1 MWCTDV
7 QFFHL
12 QFILHVSGWRAK
24 DLILSVPLTIGSV
37 PYQPPVLPTSVEPS
51 APPLSPPPYSEGQ
64 TYPGVGKWLSR
75 QEFWIWQT
83 VVFRW
88 SLLSQSSYNS
98 FIDLSF
104 FSLQLFHRTQ
114 NVCMVGCL
122 FVTRMIP
129 TTWWVTQPSL
139 QCIRLLAITRF
150 LLLQAKTL
158 LLWLLLNSHKPH
170 LVKCLC
176 LKFEHLYNFMHRI
189 TSQCLLFPLSYVK
202 VLYVKFSNFFFIVT
216 R

>member
-1 MWCTDV
+1 MNLTNSSFSLKSPV
-7 QFFHL
+7 TIFL
-12 QFILHVSGWRAK
+12 QFVYW
-24 DLILSVPLTIGSV
+24 
-37 PYQPPVLPTSVEPS
+37 
-51 APPLSPPPYSEGQ
+51 
-64 TYPGVGKWLSR
+64 
-75 QEFWIWQT
+75 
-83 VVFRW
+83 
-88 SLLSQSSYNS
+88 
-98 FIDLSF
+98 FIF
-104 FSLQLFHRTQ
+104 FSLQFFHRTQ

-150 LLLQAKTL
+150 PLLQAKTL

-216 R
+216 RSNYLQLKDDYTLAQLN

>member
-104 FSLQLFHRTQ
+104 FLYSSSIVRRMCVWWGVCSWREWFQRHDEWLNLHS
-114 NVCMVGCL
+114 NVSVC
-122 FVTRMIP
+122 
-129 TTWWVTQPSL
+129 
-139 QCIRLLAITRF
+139 
-150 LLLQAKTL
+150 
-158 LLWLLLNSHKPH
+158 
-170 LVKCLC
+170 
-176 LKFEHLYNFMHRI
+176 
-189 TSQCLLFPLSYVK
+189 
-202 VLYVKFSNFFFIVT
+202 
-216 R
+216 